1 MKIAKLNTALEER
14 KVITPPKITIV
25 KNKILLP
32 GKYSGWSDVRNR
44 SHSLLKKV
52 GEDLKTLRESLGVS
66 QRQLAKVCYT
76 TGTTIGR
83 AEKGYTQNV
92 YLYLIMADALNKQI
106 TLN

>member
-1 MKIAKLNTALEER
+1 MKIAKLNTVLEER
-14 KVITPPKITIV
+14 KVVTPPKVIR
-25 KNKILLP
+25 NKTVLAA
-32 GKYSGWSDVRNR
+32 KYTSWSDTHST
-44 SHSLLKKV
+44 SHKLLRKL
-52 GEDLKTLRESLGVS
+52 GEDLKALRESMGVS
-66 QRQLAKVCYT
+66 QRELAKVCFT